1 MRIERDPRARLRL
14 LQKRLGSWR
23 MAQPLY
29 GLGPII
35 AAAGVGYLAADAPD
49 QGTRTIFAAACL
61 ELAIGAL
68 AELSR
73 SSSAV
78 GWTSSRLGTSHGL
91 FGDEGSGAGRRIGGK
106 QAMAP
111 APGCGGGHGGWLA
124 GCCLWAAG
132 GRPVGWVAGV
142 RELRIQQ
149 VGDQSEEPAGL

>member
-1 MRIERDPRARLRL
+1 LEARVNTDQTAGLLLIIGSVVVLAGAAVGVPQVFIERDPRARLRL

-68 AELSR
+68 A
-73 SSSAV
+73 
-78 GWTSSRLGTSHGL
+78 
-91 FGDEGSGAGRRIGGK
+91 
-106 QAMAP
+106 
-111 APGCGGGHGGWLA
+111 
-124 GCCLWAAG
+124 
-132 GRPVGWVAGV
+132 
-142 RELRIQQ
+142 
-149 VGDQSEEPAGL
+149 